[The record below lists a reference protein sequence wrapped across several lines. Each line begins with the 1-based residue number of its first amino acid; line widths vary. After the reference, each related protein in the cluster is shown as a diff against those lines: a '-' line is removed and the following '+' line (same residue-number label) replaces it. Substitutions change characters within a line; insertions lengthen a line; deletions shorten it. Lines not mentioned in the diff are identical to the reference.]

1 MHAHKQ
7 TTARHGEGDVV
18 HQPENLYGQDEMEF
32 LRGELLEAYTT
43 AREKMITRDQANT
56 IKKIQ
61 FADEE
66 NRRMT
71 VKKAKEEDVELQ
83 LRAKQEAL
91 RRLYENVLIEKE
103 KRYMRGKKQ
112 KRDRSSEGSGSFHEM
127 YMVYRDP
134 EKHHKESHKAEGERL
149 VRGSPP
155 KETDLKVIDSTVKP
169 PEDVRQSMRKTMTK
183 ERSKSKFGLKSKRS
197 TMIAKPPPLVTSKH
211 ELPSKAALANRR
223 DVRFSDDQGRY
234 SFDVDVKGP
243 FMSVFDPLKPKS
255 TVRNIGV
262 QALVIDGQLADHL
275 KEKASQTE
283 MEMTHYNINRYSAVT
298 DSSAGYGGIDSIPSP
313 EDEEALAGGDA
324 SSSNP
329 SEKDEE
335 EHDLEAE
342 EEDPG
347 KVLERKESKRRE
359 AEVMARPRGYLNLDL
374 NEKMPFVTFEA
385 ETSVTPYDLEK
396 ELARQRGVSLSRDNI
411 LWPSSGEFQMEMALK
426 KIEDYIKRC
435 WNLDSKWLFVV
446 NPLEVYHDNYRRKYV
461 FEVKFSVPSPATPV
475 PSATASVFFVFEIP
489 LYAAKNDKIMVTYV
503 LEGTRFAHRPGKVV
517 FQDKWLWAIITDKLR
532 VQKAVNF

>member
-1 MHAHKQ
+1 MYSYKP
-7 TTARHGEGDVV
+7 TSGRHGEGDLV
-18 HQPENLYGQDEMEF
+18 HQPENLYGQDELEF

-66 NRRMT
+66 NRRIT
-71 VKKAKEEDVELQ
+71 IKKAKEEDVELQ

-91 RRLYENVLIEKE
+91 KRLYENVLIEKE
-103 KRYMRGKKQ
+103 KRFLRGKKQ
-112 KRDRSSEGSGSFHEM
+112 KKRRSSEGSGSYHEM
-127 YMVYRDP
+127 YTVYRDP
-134 EKHHKESHKAEGERL
+134 DKHKGAHER
-149 VRGSPP
+149 VTRGSP
-155 KETDLKVIDSTVKP
+155 LKDPEVKIVDSTKIAENEESP
-169 PEDVRQSMRKTMTK
+169 RMSTIK
-183 ERSKSKFGLKSKRS
+183 ERSRSKFGLKTNKRS
-197 TMIAKPPPLVTSKH
+197 TITAKPPPLITSKH
-211 ELPSKAALANRR
+211 ELPTKAALENRR
-223 DVRFSDDQGRY
+223 DVRFSTYNDRY

-243 FMSVFDPLKPKS
+243 FMSYIDPLKVTS
-255 TVRNIGV
+255 TVRSVGV
-262 QALVIDGQLADHL
+262 QALVVDGKLVDHL
-275 KEKASQTE
+275 KEKASQTD
-283 MEMTHYNINRYSAVT
+283 MEMTHYNVHRYSAVT
-298 DSSAGYGGIDSIPSP
+298 TSSAGYGGIDSIPSP
-313 EDEEALAGGDA
+313 EEEESMAGGDA

-329 SEKDEE
+329 SEKDEGE
-335 EHDLEAE
+335 LEVDDE
-342 EEDPG
+342 PG

-359 AEVMARPRGYLNLDL
+359 ANVMARPRGYLNLDL
-374 NEKMPFVTFEA
+374 NDKMPFVTFEA

-411 LWPSSGEFQMEMALK
+411 LWPSSGEFQIETSIK

-461 FEVKFSVPSPATPV
+461 FEVKFSVPSPVTPV

-489 LYAAKNDKIMVTYV
+489 LYAAKDDKVKVTYV
-503 LEGTRFAHRPGKVV
+503 LEGTRYAHRPGKVA
-517 FQDKWLWAIITDKLR
+517 FQDKWLWGIITDKLR